1 MPQVDS
7 ASEPSNRDIRINT
20 LWFLSLGLSLISSLF
35 AIMVQQ
41 WLREYRVPGYLTPR
55 ERVRLRQYRYEGLL
69 DWKVPQI
76 VSILPVFLQIALI
89 LFLSGLCDL
98 LFSLD
103 QTVARVFIA
112 FVGVALAAYSA
123 FVVLPIAFRRC
134 PYKNP
139 IAHASS
145 YALHVTVQTLLA
157 IAGIILGV
165 WNVVALIPLFWKESS
180 TTARMTGIRDRTSTL
195 YLRFC
200 KVGSTIVNR
209 SLLRTYGSSRPEYW
223 TMRELLVLPE
233 IRDKLDQDAL
243 AWAPSAVTNK
253 KTCQC

>member
-1 MPQVDS
+1 WTLISESVTAHDERIIADWKDDLNSLLVFSGLFSSVVTGFGVDSYKWLQPSDPTPSTQIQLLSQISTQLASFSLAPGFANSTSQPAPLSQVDS
-7 ASEPSNRDIRINT
+7 APEPSNRDIRINT

-76 VSILPVFLQIALI
+76 VSILPVLLQIALI

-139 IAHASS
+139 
-145 YALHVTVQTLLA
+145 
-157 IAGIILGV
+157 
-165 WNVVALIPLFWKESS
+165 
-180 TTARMTGIRDRTSTL
+180 
-195 YLRFC
+195 
-200 KVGSTIVNR
+200 
-209 SLLRTYGSSRPEYW
+209 
-223 TMRELLVLPE
+223 
-233 IRDKLDQDAL
+233 
-243 AWAPSAVTNK
+243 
-253 KTCQC
+253 